1 MTATVGSLGR
11 FRSGRGTDLRI
22 KHSLRPPVVQASPTH
37 CPYYEKF
44 SFRPPF
50 NPLCDRGICPLW
62 LTTCLLQFTVEHVR
76 SDAHECIRYLA
87 PGARGPEG
95 GSKHN
100 ARVARLSLGN
110 FGDHKP
116 ISDGL
121 SELRIDT
128 GPGYRVY
135 YTRRGRTLIMLLI
148 GGAKGTQKR
157 DIKRALEMMEKLEG

>member
-1 MTATVGSLGR
+1 MFEVIRTNAFATWLQELEDRKAAV
-11 FRSGRGTDLRI
+11 RI
-22 KHSLRPPVVQASPTH
+22 
-37 CPYYEKF
+37 
-44 SFRPPF
+44 
-50 NPLCDRGICPLW
+50 
-62 LTTCLLQFTVEHVR
+62 
-76 SDAHECIRYLA
+76 
-87 PGARGPEG
+87 
-95 GSKHN
+95 N

-128 GPGYRVY
+128 GPGYRAY

>member
-1 MTATVGSLGR
+1 MFEVIRTNAFATWLQ
-11 FRSGRGTDLRI
+11 DL
-22 KHSLRPPVVQASPTH
+22 
-37 CPYYEKF
+37 E
-44 SFRPPF
+44 
-50 NPLCDRGICPLW
+50 DRKAAVSI
-62 LTTCLLQFTVEHVR
+62 
-76 SDAHECIRYLA
+76 
-87 PGARGPEG
+87 
-95 GSKHN
+95 N

-157 DIKRALEMMEKLEG
+157 DIKRAQEMMEKLEG